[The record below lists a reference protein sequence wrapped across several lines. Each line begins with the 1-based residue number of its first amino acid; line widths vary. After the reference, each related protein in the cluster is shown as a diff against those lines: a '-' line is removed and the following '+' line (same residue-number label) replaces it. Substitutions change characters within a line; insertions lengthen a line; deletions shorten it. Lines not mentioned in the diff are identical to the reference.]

1 MASISKADLEE
12 VVKTLFT
19 QLDTDGSG
27 FLEREEVKTIA
38 NQLNSKM
45 QQGDFDEAAFNEAF
59 TRLDKNGD
67 GKIAQ
72 EELLSFFMKAAEKRG
87 LLAE

>member
-38 NQLNSKM
+38 SQLNSKM

>member
-45 QQGDFDEAAFNEAF
+45 QQGDFDVAAFNEAL

>member
-19 QLDTDGSG
+19 QLDADGSG
-27 FLEREEVKTIA
+27 FLEKEEVKTIA
-38 NQLNSKM
+38 NQLNAKM

-59 TRLDKNGD
+59 TKLDKNGD

>member
-19 QLDTDGSG
+19 QLDTDKSG

>member
-1 MASISKADLEE
+1 MASITKADLEE

-27 FLEREEVKTIA
+27 FLERDEVKTIA
-38 NQLNSKM
+38 NQLNAKM

-72 EELLSFFMKAAEKRG
+72 EELLSFFFKAAQKRG

>member
-38 NQLNSKM
+38 SQLNAKM

-87 LLAE
+87 LLA

>member
-1 MASISKADLEE
+1 MSITKADLEE

-19 QLDTDGSG
+19 QLDTDKSG

-38 NQLNSKM
+38 SQLNAKM

-59 TRLDKNGD
+59 AKLDKNGD

-72 EELLSFFMKAAEKRG
+72 EELLAFFMKAAEKRG
-87 LLAE
+87 LLA